1 MNIIHVVP
9 TIHEEA
15 SGPSYSVVKLCQAL
29 VEHGNNVRLAA
40 LDWGPLQ
47 SPPPFYKKFPMSR
60 GPRGLGFSRE
70 MRLWLRK
77 QALSGRIHII
87 HNHSLWMMPN
97 VYPGLA
103 VRGTNCQLVL
113 SPRGTLSPWIL
124 ERSKWAKRIF
134 WFLFQRLSLKQA
146 VCFHATAENEYQEIR
161 ALGLQ
166 QPVCIIPNGID
177 IPDLSPEK
185 VSHKRTLLFLGR
197 IHPTKGVDYLLR
209 AWHVVYRQFPEWE
222 LEIVGPDNEGY
233 LFKMKRLASK
243 LRLERVLFRGPLY
256 GRDKERAY
264 QRADIFVLPTH
275 SENFGL
281 AVAESLACGTPAI
294 VTKGAPWEGL
304 EKNNAGWWIDI
315 GVEPLVSCL
324 QKAMKLEREKLAQ
337 MGFAGREWMKREF
350 SWKRIGEMMH
360 QMYQWLILGGDTPS
374 WVRK

>member
-1 MNIIHVVP
+1 
-9 TIHEEA
+9 
-15 SGPSYSVVKLCQAL
+15 
-29 VEHGNNVRLAA
+29 
-40 LDWGPLQ
+40 
-47 SPPPFYKKFPMSR
+47 
-60 GPRGLGFSRE
+60 
-70 MRLWLRK
+70 
-77 QALSGRIHII
+77 
-87 HNHSLWMMPN
+87 
-97 VYPGLA
+97 
-103 VRGTNCQLVL
+103 
-113 SPRGTLSPWIL
+113 
-124 ERSKWAKRIF
+124 
-134 WFLFQRLSLKQA
+134 LSLKQA

-324 QKAMKLEREKLAQ
+324 QKAMKLERGKLAQ
-337 MGFAGREWMKREF
+337 MGSAGREWMKREF
-350 SWKRIGEMMH
+350 SWKKDSSPLRIG
-360 QMYQWLILGGDTPS
+360 LKRGDSPDISFTKSLRESQLEERKADKS
-374 WVRK
+374 WKLFLETSVLVCCMSVPPFFLKSVEQISLNVKTKMAGKN